1 MLVYLR
7 CNKSRCL
14 IKNRINYASCTLVH
28 AGRTRAPHRPRC
40 PASFPVGALLEPF
53 TPFFLL
59 PFSTLFTA
67 ARKSRRRQTGRPS
80 PYCAQVKLL
89 LAQQTATVGRN
100 VGSLQEDKRGDL
112 QRLLNLSI
120 TALTCIPESL
130 LSYTYLFIYSSLTF
144 KLKRNNALLGG

>member
-1 MLVYLR
+1 MHR
-7 CNKSRCL
+7 AR
-14 IKNRINYASCTLVH
+14 SCT
-28 AGRTRAPHRPRC
+28 RAARALATVPSAPPR
-40 PASFPVGALLEPF
+40 FPLAPCRSDSLL
-53 TPFFLL
+53 FLL

-89 LAQQTATVGRN
+89 LAQQTAT

-144 KLKRNNALLGG
+144 KLKRNNALLGGFFRGGG

>member
-1 MLVYLR
+1 MHARARGPHARSPPSPLPRLV
-7 CNKSRCL
+7 SRWRL
-14 IKNRINYASCTLVH
+14 
-28 AGRTRAPHRPRC
+28 AGAIH
-40 PASFPVGALLEPF
+40 S
-53 TPFFLL
+53 FFLL

-144 KLKRNNALLGG
+144 KLKRNNALLGFFFRGGRVSEDGSPSL